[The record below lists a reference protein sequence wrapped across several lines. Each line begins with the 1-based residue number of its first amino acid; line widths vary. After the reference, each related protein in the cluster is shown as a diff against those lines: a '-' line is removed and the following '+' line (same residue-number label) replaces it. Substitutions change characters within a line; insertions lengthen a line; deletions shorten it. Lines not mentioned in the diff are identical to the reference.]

1 MTDFVGFLER
11 YSELLSFLTSFLM
24 LVVTA
29 IYVYF
34 TRKQAKSAQDA
45 FLATVMHFKE
55 SKQPCIVPSIKRVKG
70 CAFDASKYIRIQF
83 TFNYQLDNVG
93 DTPALSIYTI
103 ASMQLKYS
111 QKENVVFAHLMP
123 NYKHVI
129 PVNSK
134 VEDNFH
140 FETEEFR
147 SILED
152 IQISHIKNL
161 KRIETDPS
169 KPPYRCA
176 TLRLD
181 IYYKNMQGQWY
192 QTTMDQDLL
201 DIQRQVRG
209 EENSQEISKEEK
221 FEYEDID
228 GQIINSG
235 DILQG
240 TMINPAYSH
249 LKHKKIDEASVVA
262 IIEKC
267 EHRLD

>member
-1 MTDFVGFLER
+1 MTVFVGFLER

-83 TFNYQLDNVG
+83 TFDYQLDNVG

-169 KPPYRCA
+169 NLLIDAQHCA
-176 TLRLD
+176 STYTTRTCRANGIKLRWIRICW
-181 IYYKNMQGQWY
+181 IYNAKCG
-192 QTTMDQDLL
+192 
-201 DIQRQVRG
+201 V
-209 EENSQEISKEEK
+209 
-221 FEYEDID
+221 
-228 GQIINSG
+228 
-235 DILQG
+235 
-240 TMINPAYSH
+240 
-249 LKHKKIDEASVVA
+249 KKIAKNSLKKRKLNTKTSMGK
-262 IIEKC
+262 I
-267 EHRLD
+267 